1 MSGLPER
8 RLSQR
13 SRRPAITRAL
23 DYLSGEGL
31 SLPEP
36 LEPSGDGDNSFDTLP
51 LAEDTITEVRREP
64 SLNDRMADLEH
75 TVEVMCQH
83 LARNQ
88 DLILEGIRRLVG
100 GQRDLESAVSRRP
113 TTNTTVASR
122 LPINPIGS
130 PLRTVADFRALNA
143 RLADSEV
150 RSQLVSYLACLG
162 GRSLDD
168 FTKRVYYALFVDDIS
183 LHINFKRRKMK
194 EGLSD
199 SPTYGVIKSISSPEL
214 NESHIEMD
222 DSDDTLPSR
231 EQMRVE
237 EWQEPVPND
246 RMANLERAL
255 ALLIQHSARLSKK
268 MDLIL
273 DSNRRLHG
281 RLRELEAKVLQ
292 RPPAPAAAPLPQN
305 PIKQP
310 MRTGADFRHLNALME
325 DNAIRNQLVGCPF
338 IIYTKN

>member
-1 MSGLPER
+1 MGVAAATQAPHGPVFQHMATLAELDDFTNAILDTKFRQQAVSRSGLPER
-8 RLSQR
+8 RLLQR

-31 SLPEP
+31 SPPEP

-64 SLNDRMADLEH
+64 SLSGRMADLEH

-83 LARNQ
+83 LARMSRNQ
-88 DLILEGIRRLVG
+88 DFNLGFNLRRLVG

-130 PLRTVADFRALNA
+130 PLRTMADFRALNA

-162 GRSLDD
+162 GRSLND

-183 LHINFKRRKMK
+183 LHINFKGRKMK

-199 SPTYGVIKSISSPEL
+199 SPTYGVIKEVFGIW
-214 NESHIEMD
+214 NGD
-222 DSDDTLPSR
+222 GKATL
-231 EQMRVE
+231 
-237 EWQEPVPND
+237 
-246 RMANLERAL
+246 A
-255 ALLIQHSARLSKK
+255 
-268 MDLIL
+268 DLGV
-273 DSNRRLHG
+273 RYKT
-281 RLRELEAKVLQ
+281 A
-292 RPPAPAAAPLPQN
+292 
-305 PIKQP
+305 
-310 MRTGADFRHLNALME
+310 
-325 DNAIRNQLVGCPF
+325 
-338 IIYTKN
+338 

>member
-1 MSGLPER
+1 MSGLPQR

-31 SLPEP
+31 SSPEP

-51 LAEDTITEVRREP
+51 PADDTITEVRREP
-64 SLNDRMADLEH
+64 SLSDRMADLEH
-75 TVEVMCQH
+75 TIEVMCQH
-83 LARNQ
+83 LARMSRNQ
-88 DLILEGIRRLVG
+88 ELILEGIRRLVG

-143 RLADSEV
+143 KLADSEV
-150 RSQLVSYLACLG
+150 RSQLVAYLACLG

-183 LHINFKRRKMK
+183 LHINFKGRKMK

-199 SPTYGVIKSISSPEL
+199 SPTYGVIKEVFGIWNGDGKATLADLEVSVTKRLKRSL
-214 NESHIEMD
+214 
-222 DSDDTLPSR
+222 DS
-231 EQMRVE
+231 
-237 EWQEPVPND
+237 
-246 RMANLERAL
+246 
-255 ALLIQHSARLSKK
+255 LSKK
-268 MDLIL
+268 MQKNINDTQASDPKPGTSTGSCTSSLT
-273 DSNRRLHG
+273 DSPNK
-281 RLRELEAKVLQ
+281 EQ
-292 RPPAPAAAPLPQN
+292 
-305 PIKQP
+305 
-310 MRTGADFRHLNALME
+310 
-325 DNAIRNQLVGCPF
+325 
-338 IIYTKN
+338 